1 MDFTALQA
9 HLVTEADRLVKAAN
23 AADPNA
29 PVPSCPEWTAV
40 GLLDHVTETYDHKIQ
55 SMRLMRSPADT
66 DRIDRP
72 GNPAERYAAA
82 LADLVAEFD
91 DRGPESLSY
100 TWYGPDQS
108 VGFWIRRM
116 AHETVVHRADAELA
130 AGRPIG
136 PIDPAFAV
144 DGIDE
149 MLDIMLAWGSRA
161 YRKWAADDLA
171 ANNGLTVALET
182 TDRAW
187 TVQVATEGVS
197 IIDGVS
203 PDAHTRV
210 QGSPGAI
217 LMWLWRR
224 CPVDALAVEGD
235 RERAQRLYE
244 LILTFTQ

>member
-1 MDFTALQA
+1 MDFPALQA
-9 HLVTEADRLVKAAN
+9 HLVTEAALLKSAAL
-23 AADPNA
+23 AAAPDA
-29 PVPSCPEWTAV
+29 PVPSCPEWTAA
-40 GLLDHVTETYDHKIQ
+40 GLLEHVTETYDHKIQ

-72 GNPAERYAAA
+72 GSAAARFDAA

-91 DRGPESLSY
+91 ARGPETLAY

-136 PIDPAFAV
+136 PIDSALAV

-161 YRKWAADDLA
+161 YRNWAADDLA
-171 ANNGLTVALET
+171 ANNGLAVALET
-182 TDRAW
+182 GDRAW

-197 IIDGVS
+197 IIDGVTA
-203 PDAHTRV
+203 DAQATV
-210 QGSPGAI
+210 KGSPGEI

-224 CPVDALAVEGD
+224 VPAGLVAVEGD
-235 RERAQRLYE
+235 RERAGRLYD